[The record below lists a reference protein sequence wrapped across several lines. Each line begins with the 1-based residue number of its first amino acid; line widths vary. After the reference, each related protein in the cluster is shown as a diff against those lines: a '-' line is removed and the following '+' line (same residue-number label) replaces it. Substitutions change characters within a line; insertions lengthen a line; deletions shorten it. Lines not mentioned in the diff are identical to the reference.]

1 MDFNEDEEI
10 TKTKGKMYAI
20 TTLSVIA
27 VIIIFVI
34 MSILSIN
41 AFFSDL
47 SKNVYYVFEVNNDSK
62 DYIIDIIE
70 EEKENYIISEDK
82 MPYCNSIYKIEYWS
96 NFIGSQSITVYCNDE
111 DDIQFGIDDDFSS
124 KLVEYIKGN
133 GIREKR

>member
-47 SKNVYYVFEVNNDSK
+47 
-62 DYIIDIIE
+62 
-70 EEKENYIISEDK
+70 
-82 MPYCNSIYKIEYWS
+82 
-96 NFIGSQSITVYCNDE
+96 
-111 DDIQFGIDDDFSS
+111 
-124 KLVEYIKGN
+124 
-133 GIREKR
+133 